1 MLRLR
6 ILRHRL
12 ATLAVATAAHLRER
26 ARTME
31 PRLRQLPL
39 LREIAPAPT
48 VKPTAAPAARPVAK
62 IPDDPE
68 QTAAVHL
75 RNACASLRRADP
87 AATDAQLFT
96 RLRLLVNRL
105 EHGGAP
111 RR

>member
-1 MLRLR
+1 MHRLR

-31 PRLRQLPL
+31 PRLRELPL
-39 LREIAPAPT
+39 LREFAPAPAK
-48 VKPTAAPAARPVAK
+48 KPPAPAPRPVAV
-62 IPDDPE
+62 IRDDPE
-68 QTAAVHL
+68 QTAAAAL
-75 RNACASLRRADP
+75 RDACAALRRADP
-87 AATDAQLFT
+87 AATEAQLFT